1 MASGSVRNPTS
12 VQIATTAVTGV
23 LSISWNESRAPI
35 TGAADAET
43 YNTIAEY
50 GTASV
55 SGSVTFRDPAQA
67 ASFANKCGS
76 LSATFAYMDGSC
88 TPGTKTLTITGVST
102 DGSGNSANRDSISN
116 STVNFIAVSSTG
128 TASPISIA

>member
-1 MASGSVRNPTS
+1 
-12 VQIATTAVTGV
+12 
-23 LSISWNESRAPI
+23 
-35 TGAADAET
+35 
-43 YNTIAEY
+43 
-50 GTASV
+50 
-55 SGSVTFRDPAQA
+55 
-67 ASFANKCGS
+67 
-76 LSATFAYMDGSC
+76 MDGSC